1 MSDDEKRKRGLEKF
15 EQLMRFPA
23 PDLRA
28 DAFVD
33 CTMDHL
39 FAEVCPDSDLAV
51 RDRRLV
57 TLTVPACLGNEMT
70 MKLHFGAA
78 MRSGD
83 HSDDELDAV
92 IVHLAHYAGWPTA
105 AVLPGVVRRL
115 RAER

>member
-1 MSDDEKRKRGLEKF
+1 MADDEKRKRGLEKF
-15 EQLMRFPA
+15 EQVMQFPA
-23 PDLRA
+23 PDLRG

-39 FAEVCPDSDLAV
+39 FADVWADPRLAV

-57 TLTVPACLGNEMT
+57 TLTILACLGNEMT

-83 HSDDELDAV
+83 CARSRNAFV
-92 IVHLAHYAGWPTA
+92 A
-105 AVLPGVVRRL
+105 APGRARRGSPS
-115 RAER
+115 AAW